1 MCVPELEGAAAVP
14 EERGRAAKRSPS
26 VLGPRWPA
34 TPQNAVLD
42 LQRSAGNRA
51 VGRVLRSRKLARYEA
66 GEHALLG
73 GPGKTLKVGDV
84 EVTEA
89 ELSAMGD
96 FYVDPAKMSADAAA
110 HKAQFEKL
118 LADIRDDRERRA
130 AGKAGVEEKVW
141 IVDTAHRPK
150 AETYTQLAAANFAH
164 FAPGKAG
171 GPDHKQV
178 WEDLHRRAL
187 DIAHAAAST
196 DKRVPDEA
204 RVINAFAAH
213 FLTDAFSAGHLAN
226 KRDVMNLAQPRFD
239 LLPTTGTF
247 AKENWFSKAVAKG
260 MHADPKITAEL
271 AKWELRIAGWG
282 EFTEARTSELIY
294 GMRGQKPEMF
304 FGLFARTVHDEL
316 DYAIRGGADK
326 GLEVTNDNGDVWTL
340 AGDET
345 LRLSPTTQRIAGK
358 AVQIARDNLAT
369 AASTPGPLDYGALF
383 RNVWRFTPRP
393 TTADQHAKAVAAKK
407 LRAEAKPPDP
417 PLLKSP
423 RWGTPP
429 NSKLAQCFQDQ
440 ARLGPHDP
448 DKDAVTKV
456 QQALVDVEAITHQHY
471 DLGPTG
477 VDGKYGSHTALAV
490 RKFKKDRGLGFDQFP
505 DVGPGTMAE
514 LDRLFTGAA
523 PKPPEPVLEPGGR
536 PGWEQL
542 PEAVA
547 AYTDP
552 GSRTTVDA
560 IVKVAGEKLDVLL
573 DTLQE
578 KDIDRARRK
587 TK

>member
-1 MCVPELEGAAAVP
+1 MATSPRVDPNSRLHLVARANVGRRAATLLGWQHSLGNAAV
-14 EERGRAAKRSPS
+14 A
-26 VLGPRWPA
+26 
-34 TPQNAVLD
+34 
-42 LQRSAGNRA
+42 RA
-51 VGRVLRSRKLARYEA
+51 VRASLPVLARYEA

-73 GPGKTLKVGDV
+73 GPGKTLKVGGV

-96 FYVDPAKMSADAAA
+96 FYADPDKMSADAAA

-141 IVDTAHRPK
+141 ISDTAHRPK
-150 AETYTQLAAANFAH
+150 GETYADLAAANFAH

-171 GPDHKQV
+171 GPDHKKT
-178 WEDLHRRAL
+178 WEELHRRAL
-187 DIAHAAAST
+187 DIGHAAAST
-196 DKRVPDEA
+196 DKQVPDEA

-226 KRDVMNLAQPRFD
+226 KRELMNAAQAKFD
-239 LLPTTGTF
+239 ALPTTGTF
-247 AKENWFSKAVAKG
+247 IKENSFSKAVAKG
-260 MHADPKITAEL
+260 MLADPKISAEL
-271 AKWELRIAGWG
+271 AKWELRIASWG
-282 EFTEARTSELIY
+282 EFTEERTSELIY
-294 GMRGQKPEMF
+294 GMRGDKPEMF
-304 FGLFARTVHDEL
+304 LSLFARTVHDDL

-345 LRLSPTTQRIAGK
+345 LRLSPTTQQIADK

-369 AASTPGPLDYGALF
+369 AASTPGPLDYDALF
-383 RNVWRFTPRP
+383 KNVWRFTPRP
-393 TTADQHAKAVAAKK
+393 TTPDQHAKAVAAKK
-407 LRAEAKPPDP
+407 LRDKPKPPDSP
-417 PLLKSP
+417 GLKSP

-429 NSKLAQCFQDQ
+429 NGKLAQCFDDQ

-477 VDGKYGSHTALAV
+477 VDGKYGSYTAIAV
-490 RKFKKDRGLGFDQFP
+490 RKFKKDQGLGSDQYP
-505 DVGPGTMAE
+505 DVGPGTIAE
-514 LDRLFTGAA
+514 LDRLFNGAA
-523 PKPPEPVLEPGGR
+523 PKPPPGPVLEPGSR
-536 PGWEQL
+536 PGWDQL
-542 PEAVA
+542 PEAIA
-547 AYTDP
+547 TYTDP
-552 GSRTTVDA
+552 GNQKTVDA
-560 IVKVAGEKLDVLL
+560 IVKLAGEKLDALL
-573 DTLQE
+573 ATLQE
-578 KDIDRARRK
+578 PDTNRARPK
-587 TK
+587 KKK